1 MRPLRATDY
10 PGIDLSIDIVLWGI
24 VIVGIF
30 SFVILLY
37 GLWRFSAKR
46 NPVASRT
53 ISPAFRR
60 LVFLDIAVLVF
71 DIALLAVNIY
81 FWADLFIENDD
92 ASIRERAAA
101 ENAEV
106 IYVKAIGRQ
115 FFWTFLYPGPDGQWD
130 TNDDIIRGNT
140 LVLPVDAYVVVDI
153 TANDV
158 LHSFFLPHFRI
169 KYDAIPGINTRVWFK
184 TTQPGQYEIACAE
197 LCGSGHYKMRG
208 VVEVLPKEQ
217 YQEWLAQ
224 VSGDSYLQY
233 AALEL
238 RGGLAQHN
246 SDYGNEGSE

>member
-30 SFVILLY
+30 SFIILAY

-53 ISPAFRR
+53 TPLAFRR
-60 LVFLDIAVLVF
+60 LVFLDVAVLIF

-81 FWADLFIENDD
+81 FWSDLLIQNDD
-92 ASIRERAAA
+92 ESIRERAAS

-106 IYVKAIGRQ
+106 VHVKAIGRQ

-140 LVLPVDAYVVVDI
+140 LVLPTNAYVVVDI
-153 TANDV
+153 TSNDV
-158 LHSFFLPHFRI
+158 VHSFFLPHFRI
-169 KYDAIPGINTRVWFK
+169 KYDAIPGVNTRVWFK
-184 TTQPGQYEIACAE
+184 TTQEGKYEIACAE

-208 VVEVLPKEQ
+208 IIEVLSEKH
-217 YQEWLAQ
+217 YQEWLKQ
-224 VSGDSYLQY
+224 ISGNAYPQY
-233 AALEL
+233 AALTPEA
-238 RGGLAQHN
+238 GTASPN
-246 SDYGNEGSE
+246 TAPSNEKTE